1 MSRRRAFTLVEML
14 TVVALLI
21 IFLGVMVSLARYVRN
36 RSAEQLTQNLLRQLD
51 TLMSNYVNRN
61 AGRLPP
67 VTPLISETE
76 SISDAHLSSAA
87 RQNNRQFIAALRRD
101 FAQTKGIAEAPG
113 GIFSGL
119 PLHVYDTSTLLDAWG
134 NPIVLME
141 SPHPL
146 IGMAPPRTV
155 DGQTFF
161 FFSAGPDGKYLT
173 RADNLYSYEQMPT
186 GQ

>member
-1 MSRRRAFTLVEML
+1 MMTRRRGFTLVEML

-21 IFLGVMVSLARYVRN
+21 ILLGVMVSLARYVRN
-36 RSAEQLTQNLLRQLD
+36 RSAEQLTQSLLRQLD

-61 AGRLPP
+61 AGHLPP
-67 VTPLISETE
+67 VSLLIAGNE
-76 SISDAHLSSAA
+76 SATDLSLATSA

-101 FAQTKGIAEAPG
+101 YARTQGIAEAPG

-119 PLHVYDTSTLLDAWG
+119 PLHVYDTVTLRDAWG

-141 SPHPL
+141 SAHPL

-161 FFSAGPDGKYLT
+161 FFSAGPDGNYLT
-173 RADNLYSYEQMPT
+173 RADNLYSYEQMPS
-186 GQ
+186 Q